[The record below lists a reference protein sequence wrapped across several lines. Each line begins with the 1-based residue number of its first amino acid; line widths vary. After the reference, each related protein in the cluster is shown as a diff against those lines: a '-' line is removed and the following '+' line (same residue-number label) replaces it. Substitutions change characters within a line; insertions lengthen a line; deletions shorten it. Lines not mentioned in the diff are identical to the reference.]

1 MTRNNAPDKNEAE
14 TLTQRRDYLDVSYS
28 EKRKPQTKY
37 PLQLCQ
43 RISERY
49 FQSQSGKLLDLGCG
63 RGDQARAMIQIG
75 FDVTGGDLSPQAQI
89 NACDEYPVKVFNF
102 ETDPFPW
109 PDQTFDFV
117 YCKSVIEHMHNPD
130 ILLSECLRVLKPG
143 GKAVFSTPDWEKMY
157 QIFYS
162 EYTHRTPF
170 TRKSLLDCLLINGFN
185 DVQVERL
192 TQLPWVWK
200 FPFLKIITY
209 ILGKFPEG
217 FRRFK
222 NVRFSKEIMLISVGT
237 KHVGK
242 LQPPK

>member
-1 MTRNNAPDKNEAE
+1 MMSPHKGQDE
-14 TLTQRRDYLDVSYS
+14 TESPIQRRDYLDVSYS
-28 EKRKPQTKY
+28 EKRKPQTGY

-43 RISERY
+43 RISKRY
-49 FQSQSGKLLDLGCG
+49 FQSQSGKLLDVGCG

-75 FDVTGGDLSPQAQI
+75 FDVTGCDLSPQALK
-89 NACDEYPVKVFNF
+89 NANNEYPVEVFDF
-102 ETDPFPW
+102 ENDEFPW

-130 ILLSECLRVLKPG
+130 VLLLKCLRVLKPG
-143 GKAVFSTPDWEKMY
+143 GKAVFSTPDWENMY

-170 TRKSLLDCLLINGFN
+170 TRKSLLDCLLINGFS
-185 DVQVERL
+185 DVKVERL
-192 TQLPWVWK
+192 TQLPWLWK
-200 FPFLKIITY
+200 FPFLKIVTY
-209 ILGKFPEG
+209 FLAKLPEL

-237 KHVGK
+237 KSIDET
-242 LQPPK
+242 LSPE